1 MILSLGSITIIRLLI
16 AKGKGGKEMNALQ
29 IIGAIGFCILIIGAI
44 FLSKEWVKTGVTLA
58 AIGGIFGIIGAIG
71 HHAELDSN
79 TPTALDVYRG
89 KTTLE
94 ITYRDSV
101 AIDSTVVYKIR

>member
-1 MILSLGSITIIRLLI
+1 MIW
-16 AKGKGGKEMNALQ
+16 
-29 IIGAIGFCILIIGAI
+29 AII
-44 FLSKEWVKTGVTLA
+44 FLTLSIIA
-58 AIGGIFGIIGAIG
+58 FGLLLWCTDSDGWRIIFFGGLCMIVVGASCGILHNTIAP
-71 HHAELDSN
+71 

-101 AIDSTVVYKIR
+101 AVDSIVVYKVR

>member
-1 MILSLGSITIIRLLI
+1 MKDFLWRLL
-16 AKGKGGKEMNALQ
+16 EWV
-29 IIGAIGFCILIIGAI
+29 IGAIAGVFLFLIIESG
-44 FLSKEWVKTGVTLA
+44 
-58 AIGGIFGIIGAIG
+58 
-71 HHAELDSN
+71 

-101 AIDSTVVYKIR
+101 AVDSVVVYKVK